1 MELFTIFAASDKKYQ
16 TTMNTKKLLL
26 TLLLLVFASSAFAEC
41 ALYAED
47 FEVSQS
53 ELGTE
58 IIVPVKAHFS
68 ARLNAWQVDLT
79 LPQGLQAID
88 ATVGADQKVT
98 YHNSQGN
105 ESNKLPHFYGLGN
118 NNRIIAIFTDYG
130 YWQDPNGEDPEAWTP
145 YGLIKWEGGDYE
157 EMVLLHLRPTV
168 NFKGGDIFFNTL
180 VSSARD
186 SRGGTTLENGDENT
200 HFTRVCHVSVE
211 GVSASDPIE
220 VAAPVIN
227 TVTTKDYVFVRI
239 DWPAST
245 GPHVYT
251 GQYAYPRGEV
261 DAEYEVEAY
270 VKANHRFAESA
281 HAIETIRVPA
291 KEEQPTPTPP
301 SDIPQIVIIDAHG
314 IEHSY
319 NMNLAPEEPE
329 EPCTYFMM
337 ITLHPRVWGDNV
349 PFYFMIDGK
358 KYGAETDMQLPNF
371 TLFEEDVPNPVI
383 EGENKWCIPGDYT
396 YTFALQFIN
405 DEISMF
411 VAQGIIIGEEDE
423 VQTEEPL
430 FNGFTIDGY
439 SPSHYFVEITPK
451 EPSTIYYRVLY
462 PDETWSNWAQYE
474 EVLHFTEDG
483 IYCVEAFA
491 LANGKL
497 PSNEIQYWF
506 VISPT
511 ISVNE
516 VNGDKTVA
524 SVRYFNMAGQEM
536 QEADG
541 MTIIV
546 TTYTD
551 GTTTAVKVMR

>member
-1 MELFTIFAASDKKYQ
+1 M
-16 TTMNTKKLLL
+16 KKLLI
-26 TLLLLVFASSAFAEC
+26 TLAALFVACTAFAEC
-41 ALYAED
+41 ALYVED
-47 FEVSQS
+47 FEVKQN

-58 IIVPVKAHFS
+58 IVVPVKAHFS
-68 ARLNAWQVDLT
+68 ARLNVWQVDLT

-98 YHNSQGN
+98 YHNSQGK

-130 YWQDPNGEDPEAWTP
+130 YWQDPNGEDSDAWTP
-145 YGLIKWEGGDYE
+145 YGLIKWDGGDYE

-168 NFKGGDIFFNTL
+168 NFKGGDIIFNTL
-180 VSSARD
+180 ASSTID
-186 SRGGTTLENGDENT
+186 SRGGTILENGDENV
-200 HFTRVCHVSVE
+200 HFTRSCHVSVE
-211 GVSASDPIE
+211 GVPSTSEPIE
-220 VAAPVIN
+220 VAAPVI
-227 TVTTKDYVFVRI
+227 TPIVDKDYVFFRI

-245 GPHVYT
+245 GTHVYT
-251 GQYAYPRGEV
+251 GQHAYPRGEE

-270 VKANHRFAESA
+270 VTAHGRFAESA
-281 HAIETIRVPA
+281 HATETIRVPA
-291 KEEQPTPTPP
+291 KEKEPTPTPP
-301 SDIPQIVIIDAHG
+301 SDISQIVIIDAHG
-314 IEHSY
+314 IEHTY
-319 NMNLAPEEPE
+319 NMNLAPEAPE

-337 ITLHPRVWGDNV
+337 ITLHPKTWGDNV

-371 TLFEEDVPNPVI
+371 TLFEENVPNPVI
-383 EGENKWCIPGDYT
+383 EGENMWYIPGDYT
-396 YTFALQFIN
+396 YSFALQFIN
-405 DEISMF
+405 DEITMF
-411 VAQGIIIGEEDE
+411 IAQGVIVGEEDE
-423 VQTEEPL
+423 VQTEEPI
-430 FNGFTIDGY
+430 FYGFTIDDY
-439 SPSHYFVEITPK
+439 SLNDFFLEITPK
-451 EPSTIYYRVLY
+451 EPSTIYYRVQY

-536 QEADG
+536 TEPDG
-541 MTIIV
+541 MTIVV

-551 GTTTAVKVMR
+551 GTTSAVKVMK